1 MARENQKF
9 VIIPTAEVENVDFSQ
24 VIQTSA
30 DSLRLS
36 EDGDYTFVKF
46 IGDTP
51 SFLEGKTQYTY
62 SEFINI
68 LNDTSGI
75 WHIDD
80 VEILTWT
87 DEVKRYINHIN
98 WSSLNPFNWTK

>member
-1 MARENQKF
+1 MAKDDRKY
-9 VIIPTAEVENVDFSQ
+9 VIIPTTEVENIDFNQ

-46 IGDTP
+46 TGDTP
-51 SFLEGKTQYTY
+51 SFLEGKTQYTH

-68 LNDTSGI
+68 LNDTNGI
-75 WHIDD
+75 WYIDD
-80 VEILTWT
+80 IEILTWT
-87 DEVKRYINHIN
+87 DEVKKYINHIN
-98 WSSLNPFNWTK
+98 WDSFNPFNWTR

>member
-9 VIIPTAEVENVDFSQ
+9 VIIPTAEVESVDFNP

-75 WHIDD
+75 WYIDN

-87 DEVKRYINHIN
+87 GEVKRYINNIN